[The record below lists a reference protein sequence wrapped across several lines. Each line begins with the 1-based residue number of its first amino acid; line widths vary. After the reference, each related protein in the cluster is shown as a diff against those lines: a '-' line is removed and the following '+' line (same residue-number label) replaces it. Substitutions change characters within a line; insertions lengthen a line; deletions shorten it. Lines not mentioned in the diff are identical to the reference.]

1 MCRLIYILFSSIVIV
16 PLFKMSNVGLDDWKM
31 SRERYLKQLDLLKES
46 VVTFG
51 KMVEQAFRD
60 SMVAVID
67 LDGKLAERTLT
78 FEAEVDKLEDGIEVS
93 IDDLIALQQ
102 PMDSDLRLVIS
113 SLKISADL
121 KRIVGLSVNIAK
133 IPGRIE
139 GGHIKPLVD
148 TKKMS
153 GIAAHM
159 LDNSI
164 IAFETQDVE
173 LARATAALENEEDK
187 HFYAVWVELIEMM
200 AKDTSIISRA
210 TYLLF
215 LIRYIER
222 IADHCCNI
230 CETVIYLTTAERVK
244 LN

>member
-1 MCRLIYILFSSIVIV
+1 M
-16 PLFKMSNVGLDDWKM
+16 P
-31 SRERYLKQLDLLKES
+31 RERYLKQLDLLKES
-46 VVTFG
+46 VASFG
-51 KMVEQAFRD
+51 KLAEQVFRD
-60 SMVAVID
+60 SMVAVVD
-67 LDGKLAERTLT
+67 LDIKLAERTLA
-78 FEAEVDKLEDGIEVS
+78 FEADVGELEEGIEIS

-102 PMDSDLRLVIS
+102 PMASDLRLVIS

-133 IPGRIE
+133 IPGKIE

-153 GIAAHM
+153 DIAAYM
-159 LDNSI
+159 LENSI
-164 IAFETQDVE
+164 RAFETQDVE
-173 LARATAALENEEDK
+173 LARATAALDDEVDK
-187 HFYAVWVELIEMM
+187 LFYAVWVELIEMM
-200 AKDTSIISRA
+200 AKDMSIISRA

-230 CETVIYLTTAERVK
+230 CESVIYLATAERVK